1 MNALIFITNRLSKII
16 GNICKILAYPFHM
29 IFPKKRFAIPFY
41 SKAKITTKKQ
51 SKIPRI
57 IWQTN
62 YSNRSTLPVYLNYLF
77 NRLMSLSYEYRYVS
91 TEERLEYIKNNTSDE
106 IYNNYR
112 LLNDGAAQA
121 DLWRLIVLYNEGGV
135 YLDIDANFVWP
146 LGCILKKD
154 DPAVYIKI
162 KNNTHYTNYFLATA
176 PDNPDF
182 AEAIALVVKNIQQ
195 RRTDIG
201 VYGMTGP
208 GVINEVLKGKNPI
221 TRSHRET
228 CIQGSFTNE
237 HFQYLDKPGSKWT
250 HKKPSNLL
258 KGKDHTEH

>member
-16 GNICKILAYPFHM
+16 GNICKILAYPFHL
-29 IFPKKRFAIPFY
+29 IFPKKRFAIPFH

-51 SKIPRI
+51 SIIPRI

-91 TEERLEYIKNNTSDE
+91 TEERLEYIKNNASDE
-106 IYNNYR
+106 IYSNYR

-146 LGCILKKD
+146 LSKMLGNED
-154 DPAVYIKI
+154 GAVYVKV
-162 KNNTHYTNYFLATA
+162 KDNTEFTNYFIASA
-176 PDNPDF
+176 PNNSDLKNAIDIIVDNIKQRD
-182 AEAIALVVKNIQQ
+182 VKN
-195 RRTDIG
+195 G
-201 VYGMTGP
+201 VFNMTGP
-208 GVINEVLKGKNPI
+208 GILNTVLEGKKV
-221 TRSHRET
+221 TSRSHRYT
-228 CIQGSFTNE
+228 CVQGSFTNE
-237 HFQYLDKPGSKWT
+237 YFQYLDKPGSKWT
-250 HKKPSNLL
+250 HKKLSDLL
-258 KGKDHTEH
+258 KDENKLD